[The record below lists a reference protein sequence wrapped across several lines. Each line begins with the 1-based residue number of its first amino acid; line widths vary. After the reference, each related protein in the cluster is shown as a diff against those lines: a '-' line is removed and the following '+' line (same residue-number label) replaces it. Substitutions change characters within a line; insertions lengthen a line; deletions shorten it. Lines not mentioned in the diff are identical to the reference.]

1 MSPVHLRNLG
11 IPRNQPEDRE
21 GLSRTRRPGGGHLGR
36 SGGWKDIEGNHTHSS
51 IHFPIQQ
58 KPQTRGLER
67 FNLASHWAE
76 LEASFL
82 KICPR
87 ERPFK
92 ELRKITKGWNPTRK
106 FRLLKEREIRIR
118 ENQATIQAIE
128 EQLNQKGAT
137 LIPSGSQ
144 GVDQTSSPVASHHSG
159 TNRSVAKSHHY
170 SQSQVVSRRR
180 QGYKGKTKTSF
191 KQRQRESDPMI
202 QKMLDFVKEIHKSQK

>member
-1 MSPVHLRNLG
+1 MEHVKQEVQPS
-11 IPRNQPEDRE
+11 IP
-21 GLSRTRRPGGGHLGR
+21 LGR
-36 SGGWKDIEGNHTHSS
+36 SWSKFPEYMSQRDTLQRPYENHQRLET
-51 IHFPIQQ
+51 
-58 KPQTRGLER
+58 TRQ
-67 FNLASHWAE
+67 
-76 LEASFL
+76 
-82 KICPR
+82 
-87 ERPFK
+87 
-92 ELRKITKGWNPTRK
+92 
-106 FRLLKEREIRIR
+106 FRLLEEREIRIR

-128 EQLNQKGAT
+128 EQLNQTGAT

-144 GVDQTSSPVASHHSG
+144 VVDQTSSPVASHHSG